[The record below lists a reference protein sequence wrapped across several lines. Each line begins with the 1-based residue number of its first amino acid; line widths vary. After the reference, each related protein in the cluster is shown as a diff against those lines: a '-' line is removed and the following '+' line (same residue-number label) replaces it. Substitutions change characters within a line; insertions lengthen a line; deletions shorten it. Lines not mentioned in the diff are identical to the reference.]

1 MEVIVSTTTHK
12 VSKETNL
19 AIVATALLSFC
30 GVLSETAMN
39 VTFSHLS
46 QVFDLS
52 LGALQW
58 ITTSYLLAVAIVIT
72 TSATLKQN
80 MKERTIFALSVI
92 SFIIGSLVAI
102 ATPYFPI
109 MILGRI
115 LQGVGTGMAMP
126 LMFNLIAERVPRERM
141 GFYMGMGGLIIGLAP
156 AFGPTYGGFMIANF
170 PWQWIFIAILPVALI
185 TLVIGLKNI
194 QNSETSQ
201 AKRPFDVL
209 SFLFLAVS
217 LSSLL
222 IAITSL
228 EGGEVNLL
236 ALGLFLVTL
245 VLFIWRALKD
255 PTPFI
260 DIRLFANPLVLF
272 GLLPFAVYQ
281 FSNLAANFVIPNYL
295 TMALSLGSSLAGF
308 SLLPGTLIG
317 TFSEPWLGKLYDDRG
332 PRLSLYSGNTLFFL
346 AVLSLALFTQNLVLW
361 SIVIIYIVFTIGRN
375 MAFNNT
381 MAAVLNEMPKEKSAD
396 ITAIFQMTQQFAG
409 AMGTAIAAVMVDSA
423 STVAAGSQLV
433 FIMLLVLVILNFLFF
448 TLMFKQF
455 KA

>member
-1 MEVIVSTTTHK
+1 MSSSIQK

-39 VTFSHLS
+39 VTFSQLS
-46 QVFDLS
+46 QVFNLS
-52 LGALQW
+52 LGSLQW

-72 TSATLKQN
+72 TSASLKHS
-80 MKERTIFALSVI
+80 MREKTIFSLSVI
-92 SFIIGSLVAI
+92 SFILGSLVAI
-102 ATPYFPI
+102 MTPYFPV

-126 LMFNLIAERVPRERM
+126 LMFNLIAERVPRDRM

-156 AFGPTYGGFMIANF
+156 AFGPTYGGFMIARF
-170 PWQWIFIAILPVALI
+170 AWQWIFIAILPVALI
-185 TLVIGLKNI
+185 TLAIGVKNI
-194 QNSETSQ
+194 QNSELPQ
-201 AKRPFDVL
+201 IKRPFDLL
-209 SFLFLAVS
+209 SFLLLATA

-222 IAITSL
+222 LAITSL
-228 EGGEVNLL
+228 EGGEVNLIAL
-236 ALGLFLVTL
+236 AIFLMSLGG
-245 VLFIWRALKD
+245 FIWRALKD

-272 GLLPFAVYQ
+272 GLLPFAIYQ
-281 FSNLAANFVIPNYL
+281 FSNLATNFVIPNYL
-295 TMALSLGSSLAGF
+295 TLALGLGSSLAGF

-332 PRLSLYSGNTLFFL
+332 PRLSLYSGNMLFFL

-361 SIVIIYIVFTIGRN
+361 SIVLIYIVFTIGRN

-381 MAAVLNEMPKEKSAD
+381 MAAVINEMPKEKTAD

-423 STVAAGSQLV
+423 ASVAQGSQWV
-433 FIMLLVLVILNFLFF
+433 FMTLLILVILNFLFF
-448 TLMFKQF
+448 TLMFKGF
-455 KA
+455 KS